1 VYVVLVYDVEQ
12 KRVAKMLK
20 LCRQYLHWVQNSVF
34 EGEITERDLEA
45 LKAKANMLMGEGG
58 SVLIYS
64 LQDGSWLNREVLGQ
78 EKNKLDNFIE

>member
-45 LKAKANMLMGEGG
+45 LKAKAKMLMGEKG

-64 LQDGSWLNREVLGQ
+64 LQDGNWLNREVLGQ